1 MHAFLAATTW
11 RHQAFLRAEN
21 GDVFR
26 VWFAGNDNPYIERL
40 VLPRDGE
47 YSEPVA
53 ALAKAED
60 RPAVSGSFDIWSE
73 EKREA
78 TAKAEKP

>member
-1 MHAFLAATTW
+1 MTITETRMHAFLAATTW

-53 ALAKAED
+53 ALAKAE
-60 RPAVSGSFDIWSE
+60 
-73 EKREA
+73 EKSDVI
-78 TAKAEKP
+78 

>member
-26 VWFAGNDNPYIERL
+26 VWFAGNDYPYIYIERL
-40 VLPRDGE
+40 VPSRYGE

-53 ALAKAED
+53 ALTKAE
-60 RPAVSGSFDIWSE
+60 GE
-73 EKREA
+73 N
-78 TAKAEKP
+78 